1 MNKSLINSDLSMMIL
16 QESDEDKKELTYLQ
30 ILHLI
35 EGDDSSLFYFPG
47 VEVNWSSFCSYVAIN
62 IIAHL
67 SPSNKYDINDNIQ
80 IKISQVDSLHSLM
93 EKQKKELQHETLHS
107 TAEVTIED
115 TDLQY
120 LKDIILLKL
129 Q

>member
-1 MNKSLINSDLSMMIL
+1 MSKWRRYGRGGRREEREVEERRLGWEREELEDCQNKNLREEMR
-16 QESDEDKKELTYLQ
+16 DEDKEELTYLQ

-62 IIAHL
+62 IIAN

-80 IKISQVDSLHSLM
+80 IKIS
-93 EKQKKELQHETLHS
+93 
-107 TAEVTIED
+107 
-115 TDLQY
+115 
-120 LKDIILLKL
+120 
-129 Q
+129 